1 MPPSSPLRVTGEG
14 SFSNSNKMKSRSR
27 ILILLSAVILAVVY
41 FFPLWW
47 ISLEA
52 PQYPD
57 GIKMYIWVNKI
68 TGQDENTIQNI
79 NILNH
84 YIGMKY
90 IEPDSIPELKYFPW
104 VIASLIG
111 TGLLIGFLKWR
122 KVAFVWIA
130 MLTLLSILGLYDFWM
145 WEYDYGHNLDPK
157 APIKVEGQA
166 YQPPF
171 LGTKWLLN
179 FKATSWP
186 HGGGIALFISVI
198 LANLVW
204 LTELRKK

>member
-90 IEPDSIPELKYFPW
+90 IEPDSIPELKYFP
-104 VIASLIG
+104 
-111 TGLLIGFLKWR
+111 
-122 KVAFVWIA
+122 
-130 MLTLLSILGLYDFWM
+130 
-145 WEYDYGHNLDPK
+145 
-157 APIKVEGQA
+157 
-166 YQPPF
+166 
-171 LGTKWLLN
+171 
-179 FKATSWP
+179 
-186 HGGGIALFISVI
+186 
-198 LANLVW
+198 
-204 LTELRKK
+204 